1 MAKILIADDKEENRF
16 VLSNFFKLF
25 GPNSHIDIIEA
36 SNSKEA
42 VEKAKAE
49 KPDLILLDIKME
61 TNDAGLLALNEIR
74 DILDLKDVKIWA
86 ITAQA
91 QDALQTNIFD
101 DYIMKPFDIIQLLQK
116 VSESLNI
123 KIPESTQ
130 KKIDCMRD

>member
-1 MAKILIADDKEENRF
+1 MSKILIADDKEENRF

-25 GPNSHIDIIEA
+25 GPNSNIDIIEA

-42 VEKAKAE
+42 VEKAKTE

-74 DILDLKDVKIWA
+74 DISDLKEVKIWA
-86 ITAQA
+86 ITAQT

-123 KIPESTQ
+123 EIPESTQ
-130 KKIDCMRD
+130 RKIDSMRD